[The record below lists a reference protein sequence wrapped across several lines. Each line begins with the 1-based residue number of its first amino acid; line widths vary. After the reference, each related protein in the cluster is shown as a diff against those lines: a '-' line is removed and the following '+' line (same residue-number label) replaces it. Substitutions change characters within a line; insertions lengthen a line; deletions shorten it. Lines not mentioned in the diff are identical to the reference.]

1 MNATI
6 SEKLPSDSGPTARA
20 TSCRTATGVGEDCIL
35 GVTLSSEGVPVAGAG
50 AKARAGAGAGA
61 GAGALFGAGAGA
73 GAGSGV
79 G

>member
-6 SEKLPSDSGPTARA
+6 SEKLPSESGPTARA

-35 GVTLSSEGVPVAGAG
+35 GVTLSSEAGAG
-50 AKARAGAGAGA
+50 AKARAGAGAGGGAGA